1 MSHHRKRPEAP
12 LDQFFRSVYDSLA
25 KKVLE
30 ESSEGGLGGTP
41 RGALPAE
48 EERVAKDRRSTG
60 ARKAGKPLDSKTTR
74 PAADA
79 PNDEPTVH

>member
-30 ESSEGGLGGTP
+30 ESAEEV
-41 RGALPAE
+41 LPAE
-48 EERVAKDRRSTG
+48 EERVAKDRRSAG
-60 ARKAGKPLDSKTTR
+60 ARKAGKPLGKATR
-74 PAADA
+74 PAATV
-79 PNDEPTVH
+79 PKDEPTVH

>member
-30 ESSEGGLGGTP
+30 ESSEE
-41 RGALPAE
+41 ALPAE
-48 EERVAKDRRSTG
+48 DERIAKDRRSAG
-60 ARKAGKPLDSKTTR
+60 ARKAGKPLGKTSP
-74 PAADA
+74 PASTE
-79 PNDEPTVH
+79 PKDEPTVH